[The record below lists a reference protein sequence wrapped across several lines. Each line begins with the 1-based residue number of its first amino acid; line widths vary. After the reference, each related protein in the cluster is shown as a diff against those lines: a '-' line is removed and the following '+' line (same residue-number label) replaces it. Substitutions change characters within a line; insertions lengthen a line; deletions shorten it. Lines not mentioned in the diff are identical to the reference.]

1 MKYLIIGSGGREH
14 SLYWR
19 LLSDG
24 SAGTG
29 DVYAAPGNGGIA
41 DNRRVDLNIDDFA
54 GIEKFCIEKKI
65 DAVIV
70 GPEAPLVKGIID
82 YMDQKKIPAFGP
94 TKAAAMLEGSKL
106 FAKSIMNKYKIPT
119 ANHNE
124 FNNKNELI
132 KYIKSVKEFPIVI
145 KLDGLAA
152 GKGVSIPE
160 SVNEALEFINNNVK
174 DNTKV
179 FTEDFIDGE
188 EASILGIS
196 DGNTVIP
203 LVSAQDHKRIYDGDK
218 GPNTGGMGAYA
229 PAPLIDS
236 NKLTR
241 IREEVLI
248 PTIEGMKKEG
258 IPFKG
263 VLYAGLIIKGNDIKV
278 LEFNARFGDPETQVI
293 LPLLNEKLGEIIEKS
308 INGNLKN
315 FGISF
320 KNKYAVTVVMSSGGY
335 PEDYEK
341 GKEITGL
348 NNLDNNI
355 IAFHAG
361 TESKNGKLYTSGG
374 RVLNVTAIG
383 SDLIE
388 ARNKVYGEI
397 GKIKFDG
404 AFYRKDIGHRALK
417 YFKSAS

>member
-14 SLYWR
+14 TLYWR
-19 LLSDG
+19 LLNDG
-24 SAGTG
+24 SAGPG

-41 DNRRVDLNIDDFA
+41 DNCRVDLKIDNFQ

-65 DAVIV
+65 DSVIV
-70 GPEAPLVKGIID
+70 GPEAPLVNGIVD
-82 YMDQKKIPAFGP
+82 YLDQKKIPAFGP
-94 TKAAAMLEGSKL
+94 TKTAAMLEGSKL
-106 FAKSIMNKYKIPT
+106 FAKRIMNKYKIPT
-119 ANHNE
+119 AGHNE

-132 KYIKSVKEFPIVI
+132 KYIKSIKEFPIVI

-152 GKGVSIPE
+152 GKGVGIPE
-160 SVNEALEFINNNVK
+160 SANEALEFININVK
-174 DNTKV
+174 DDLKV
-179 FTEDFIDGE
+179 FTEDFIEGE

-196 DGNTVIP
+196 DGNTIIP

-229 PAPLIDS
+229 AAPLIDERLL
-236 NKLTR
+236 KR

-248 PTIEGMKKEG
+248 PTIQGMKKEG
-258 IPFKG
+258 ILFKG
-263 VLYAGLIIKGNDIKV
+263 VLYAGLIIKGNNIKV
-278 LEFNARFGDPETQVI
+278 LEFNTRFGDPETQVI

-308 INGNLKN
+308 INGNLKD
-315 FGISF
+315 FRISF

-335 PEDYEK
+335 PGDYEK

-348 NNLDNNI
+348 NNLNDDI

-374 RVLNVTAIG
+374 RVLNITALGNDI
-383 SDLIE
+383 IE
-388 ARNKVYGEI
+388 ARNKVYSEI
-397 GKIKFDG
+397 EKVKFDG

-417 YFKSAS
+417 YFS